1 MRNVFSRGREPCPLA
16 AVRVFVGMLPGQQP
30 RRSSPVQFGADPAR
44 AGARRTVDSFRT
56 KCLRELQKIQRS
68 GGENVDRPRPVPA
81 SDKGILLTAGR
92 PIGPAFTGV
101 AGGIASVAAKFVRRG
116 ACPAPRRVRGF
127 HYKASTENG
136 APHTRGWAPIPTSGC
151 QVPDPVS
158 ARSPYPA
165 AFVREYRLDLNATQ
179 AAIRA
184 GYSPKTACI
193 IGHENLTK
201 PNIKAMLAESEAKAL
216 AKADL
221 SAQNVL
227 EAIRRHLMRD
237 VRQLVGEDGTFKPLH
252 ELTPDQ
258 IEMIDKITEDADGT
272 VTYRIESL
280 LKWVEMAAK
289 HFSLSSGSP
298 RSAATSSRT
307 SPWLSRSR
315 VRLVGRGL
323 SRACPPRDELD
334 QRRPRP
340 ARAAAPA
347 RARWRPGGCAPSGA

>member
-1 MRNVFSRGREPCPLA
+1 MYVEALAQRQDVFEGFTIR
-16 AVRVFVGMLPGQQP
+16 
-30 RRSSPVQFGADPAR
+30 PAL
-44 AGARRTVDSFRT
+44 RT
-56 KCLRELQKIQRS
+56 
-68 GGENVDRPRPVPA
+68 
-81 SDKGILLTAGR
+81 
-92 PIGPAFTGV
+92 
-101 AGGIASVAAKFVRRG
+101 
-116 ACPAPRRVRGF
+116 AP
-127 HYKASTENG
+127 
-136 APHTRGWAPIPTSGC
+136 PHTRGWAPIPTSGC

-193 IGHENLTK
+193 IGHENLRK
-201 PNIKAMLAESEAKAL
+201 PKIKAVLAESEAKAL

-289 HFSLSSGSP
+289 HFSLLTERVELVDYRHVEDKLIEARDRAVKAGHAKKHP
-298 RSAATSSRT
+298 DVGKAT
-307 SPWLSRSR
+307 
-315 VRLVGRGL
+315 
-323 SRACPPRDELD
+323 
-334 QRRPRP
+334 
-340 ARAAAPA
+340 
-347 RARWRPGGCAPSGA
+347 